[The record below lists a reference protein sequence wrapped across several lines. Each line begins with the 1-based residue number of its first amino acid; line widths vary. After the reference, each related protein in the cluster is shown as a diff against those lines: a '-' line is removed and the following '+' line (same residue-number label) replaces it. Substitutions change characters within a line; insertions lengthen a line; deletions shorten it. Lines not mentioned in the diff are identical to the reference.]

1 MKVIDYWYRHF
12 GWLPYIFVKFL
23 SYWVNIP
30 QEITYILGLLAIS
43 WIIFVFYMVGFR
55 DQG

>member
-1 MKVIDYWYRHF
+1 MKLIDYWYRHF
-12 GWLPYIFVKFL
+12 GWLPYIFVKLL

-30 QEITYILGLLAIS
+30 QEITYVLGLLSIS

>member
-1 MKVIDYWYRHF
+1 MKLIDYWYRHF
-12 GWLPYIFVKFL
+12 GWLPYIFVKFF
-23 SYWVNIP
+23 SYWVNIS